1 MSRTRNGA
9 FALALA
15 MVAASPSFA
24 GNDGKFDGTWS
35 VSVVTEKGD
44 CNPQT
49 WTVIVAGNRLQ
60 RVRELPVSASGS
72 IDAQGQAR
80 FNVASMVNADGMM
93 HDRTG
98 SGRWDAPSQSCSG
111 RWRAA
116 RL

>member
-15 MVAASPSFA
+15 VACITPALA
-24 GNDGKFDGTWS
+24 GSDGKYDGTWS
-35 VSVVTEKGD
+35 VSVVTEKGN

-49 WTVIVAGNRLQ
+49 WTVTVAGNKLQ
-60 RVRELPVSASGS
+60 SVRELPVSATGG
-72 IDAQGQAR
+72 IDSRGQAR
-80 FNVASMVNADGMM
+80 FSVASMVNADGVMQ
-93 HDRTG
+93 DRTG